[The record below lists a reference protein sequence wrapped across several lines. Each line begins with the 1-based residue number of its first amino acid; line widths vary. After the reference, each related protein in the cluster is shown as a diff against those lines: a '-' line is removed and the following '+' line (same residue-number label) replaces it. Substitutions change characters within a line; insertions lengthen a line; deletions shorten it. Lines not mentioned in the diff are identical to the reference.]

1 MFSSKSESAHRQAL
15 LPRCPETGQQK
26 SGPWWGSIYL
36 KPTRT
41 VAWLTLTDPTHGTT
55 FIEELRI
62 KGCEKVRNGPDLFAS
77 NYELAL
83 VASQYG
89 QGSKITTLKR

>member
-1 MFSSKSESAHRQAL
+1 
-15 LPRCPETGQQK
+15 
-26 SGPWWGSIYL
+26 
-36 KPTRT
+36 